1 VCEATVSRTARLA
14 TILARVAGEDSV
26 RPQAVKPLTAKI
38 RAAGR
43 FFPATRANKAPF
55 PLVPAK

>member
-1 VCEATVSRTARLA
+1 MWSSLF
-14 TILARVAGEDSV
+14 
-26 RPQAVKPLTAKI
+26 TAKI
-38 RAAGR
+38 HADGR